1 VINLDGKIY
10 RDLSNS
16 VLALILASLL
26 LAPTASCEEAA
37 NGDSAAAATET
48 GGIKPVAKLTG
59 VYADRGI
66 DIDGDGLFDLL
77 VVEAEIEVAALGE
90 YSLMGFLHTIDHDE
104 ITWSIDHGVFEPG
117 RHKMLLEFDG
127 GTIAESGTPGPLR
140 LVNVVLSSGNSESGQ
155 VISDY
160 VAQAYRT
167 NTYNFSD
174 FRYPAPSEKTISGS
188 GDGELLVTFTVK
200 AQAPVS
206 SGRYSLDIV
215 DIKIPP
221 ISTPMT
227 VRGSKTGYSFDL
239 PGIFMPNKPN
249 NFTVTAKGVE
259 NLNVG
264 LKKPQGEKIRTW
276 VSTQVLAGDDGTA
289 TAETDLIS
297 PGSYHVKI
305 FGTAADNVTIVDLT
319 MTMEK
324 KLIIDGKF
332 ILAID
337 TAGFPS
343 GDYSVEAKAVNGSFG
358 LDEIGI
364 GGLSIGEGK

>member
-1 VINLDGKIY
+1 MAKDVPIIFSSL
-10 RDLSNS
+10 
-16 VLALILASLL
+16 LILTVFL
-26 LAPTASCEEAA
+26 LAPPTSCDEIPKDARLA
-37 NGDSAAAATET
+37 GNYSDHC
-48 GGIKPVAKLTG
+48 V
-59 VYADRGI
+59 
-66 DIDGDGLFDLL
+66 DIDSDGLYDLL
-77 VVEAEIEVAALGE
+77 AVEAEIEVMTPGE
-90 YSLMGFLHTIDHDE
+90 YSLMGFLCTLEGDE
-104 ITWSIDHGVFEPG
+104 ILWSIDHGVFEPG
-117 RHKMLLEFDG
+117 VHRMVLEFDG
-127 GTIAESGTPGPLR
+127 ATIKRSGTRGPYWLMK
-140 LVNVVLSSGNSESGQ
+140 VVLSSGSSESGQ
-155 VISDY
+155 NIQDY
-160 VAQAYRT
+160 VGNAYRT
-167 NTYNFSD
+167 KAYSTSSFTTD
-174 FRYPAPSEKTISGS
+174 APQEKTISGS

-259 NLNVG
+259 NLNIG

-276 VSTQVLAGDDGTA
+276 VTTQVQAEEDSSA
-289 TAETDLIS
+289 TTKTDLIS

-305 FGTAADNVTIVDLT
+305 FGTAADNVTVVDLT

-332 ILAID
+332 SLGLD

-343 GDYSVEAKAVNGSFG
+343 GDYSIDAKALNGTFS
-358 LDEIGI
+358 LDEIKI
-364 GGLSIGEGK
+364 GGLSIDE